1 MRKEI
6 NRMSE
11 VQILKVESREEMGKG
26 AARAIRR
33 AGRVPGV
40 VYGNKQETDLISLD
54 PAELKRNLHK
64 TGFFATLFDLKMGNK
79 TVRVLP
85 KDVQLHPV
93 TDIPLHADFMRIS
106 KNSKIH
112 VNVPVQFIN
121 ETQSPGIKR
130 GGVLNIVL
138 HQIELICS
146 PENIPNVITIDLS
159 GLEIGDSIHIS
170 KIKLDKNVIPA
181 IADRDFT
188 IATIAAPSA
197 LKGDAEADKAT
208 ADQAA
213 AASAASTAAP
223 DAGTA
228 KPAGEKK

>member
-1 MRKEI
+1 
-6 NRMSE
+6 
-11 VQILKVESREEMGKG
+11 
-26 AARAIRR
+26 
-33 AGRVPGV
+33 
-40 VYGNKQETDLISLD
+40 
-54 PAELKRNLHK
+54 
-64 TGFFATLFDLKMGNK
+64 
-79 TVRVLP
+79 
-85 KDVQLHPV
+85 
-93 TDIPLHADFMRIS
+93 
-106 KNSKIH
+106 
-112 VNVPVQFIN
+112 VQFIN

-138 HQIELICS
+138 HQVELICS

-170 KIKLDKNVIPA
+170 KIQLDKNVIPA

-213 AASAASTAAP
+213 AASAASAAAP
-223 DAGTA
+223 DAGAA